1 MVFVPDV
8 IDRFIREGD
17 RIESGDPSKAQD
29 KPVLERRQERE
40 GFVVSEDSLGGAQW
54 TGSTFGVAARAGVK
68 KRRTLCANASLKEVL
83 MCGEYKRSMVEFS
96 VMLSEKDGSEGES
109 RKSPRKRAESERSDP
124 YQG

>member
-1 MVFVPDV
+1 VPDV

-29 KPVLERRQERE
+29 KPFLERRQERE
-40 GFVVSEDSLGGAQW
+40 GFAVSEDSQW